1 MTDAAARR
9 LTTTFAVAV
18 ALAALLTGCAGSE
31 RQARG
36 NRIHGRLLTIWV
48 SVPLDGPSAVSG
60 EAVERGAALALAES
74 GARVGRFVI
83 HLHTL
88 DDSLPTTDRWNP
100 GQTSGD
106 AKIAI
111 DDSTTIGYIGEL
123 NSGASAVS
131 IPLLNALGIAQ
142 VTPGST
148 AVGLTSDAPGANPGE
163 PEKYYPTSRRTFVR
177 VVPTDLE
184 QARLQIALQQLLGC
198 RATDVVYD
206 EDEFDG
212 EAAAS
217 TFVAQAEVEGLRIAA
232 EQPFEPKAGSYA
244 SLGQA
249 IRQSGADCLLIAA
262 IPDSGTA
269 ALTDQLAAAL
279 PRVRLFGTNA
289 LAQSSYT
296 NSAAGGI
303 ALWVDPR
310 ILITAAAGDP
320 ADPTPQAATFY
331 RDYARRYGPPEPAAI
346 NGYEAMSLLLSAI
359 RRATDDGRRQAE
371 RSQVLR
377 ALLSTRDRHSVLGEY
392 SIEADGDTTLDD
404 YGVYRVNDG
413 RLRFWRSASQIETPS

>member
-1 MTDAAARR
+1 MTGAGSRGI
-9 LTTTFAVAV
+9 TTTFAVAG
-18 ALAALLTGCAGSE
+18 ALAVLLSGCEGAE
-31 RQARG
+31 QLARG
-36 NRIHGRLLTIWV
+36 NRIDGRVLTIWV

-60 EAVERGAALALAES
+60 EAVERGAALALQQS
-74 GARVGRFVI
+74 GSRIGRFMI

-100 GQTSGD
+100 GQTTSDARIAGD
-106 AKIAI
+106 
-111 DDSTTIGYIGEL
+111 DPTTIGYIGEL

-131 IPLLNALGIAQ
+131 IPLLNTLGIAQ
-142 VTPGST
+142 VTPGAT
-148 AVGLTSDAPGANPGE
+148 AVGLTSDGAGANPGE

-184 QARLQIALQQLLGC
+184 QARLQIALQRQLGC

-206 EDEFDG
+206 EGEFDG

-217 TFVAQAEVEGLRIAA
+217 TFVAQAGADGLRVVA
-232 EQPFEPKAGSYA
+232 EQPFEPRAGSYA

-249 IRQSGADCLLIAA
+249 ISQSVADCLLIAA

-269 ALTDQLAAAL
+269 ALTDQLADAV
-279 PRVRLFGTNA
+279 PRMRLFATSA

-296 NSAAGGI
+296 DPAAGGI
-303 ALWVDPR
+303 ALSVDPR

-320 ADPTPQAATFY
+320 ADPTPEAATFY
-331 RDYARRYGPPEPAAI
+331 RDYTRRYGPPEPAAI

-359 RRATDDGRRQAE
+359 RRATDDGHRRAE
-371 RSQVLR
+371 RSRVVT
-377 ALLSTRDRHSVLGEY
+377 ALLSTRNRHSVLGDY

-404 YGVYRVNDG
+404 YGVYRVIDG
-413 RLRFWRSASQIETPS
+413 RLRFWRSAAEIEAAS